1 MTLFKMHKLIEKIY
15 NLWSFFQVEYK
26 TAEELQVDKSDV
38 ARVKRT
44 PGKVQYI

>member
-1 MTLFKMHKLIEKIY
+1 MTLFKMHKCIEKIY
-15 NLWSFFQVEYK
+15 NLWSFFQ
-26 TAEELQVDKSDV
+26 EELQVDESDV